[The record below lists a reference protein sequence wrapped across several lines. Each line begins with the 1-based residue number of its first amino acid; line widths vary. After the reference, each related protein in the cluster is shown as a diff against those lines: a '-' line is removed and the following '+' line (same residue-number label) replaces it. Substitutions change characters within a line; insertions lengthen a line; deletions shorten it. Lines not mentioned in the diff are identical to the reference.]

1 MKKTLSVRIG
11 KEEYDFVKRLADE
24 NKEEVSKAVRDL
36 VDRGRLMYAIDSYKK
51 GKASLGRAAE
61 LAGISISEMM
71 DTLVEF
77 GVKSNLEVEDYL
89 EGLKNLEKIWK

>member
-1 MKKTLSVRIG
+1 MEKTLSIRIG
-11 KEEYDFVKRLADE
+11 KEDYEFVKTMA
-24 NKEEVSKAVRDL
+24 KEEKEEMSKAVRKL
-36 VDRGRLMYAIDSYKK
+36 VDRGRVMYAIELYKA
-51 GKASLGRAAE
+51 GKASIGKSAE
-61 LAGISISEMM
+61 VAGLSISEMM